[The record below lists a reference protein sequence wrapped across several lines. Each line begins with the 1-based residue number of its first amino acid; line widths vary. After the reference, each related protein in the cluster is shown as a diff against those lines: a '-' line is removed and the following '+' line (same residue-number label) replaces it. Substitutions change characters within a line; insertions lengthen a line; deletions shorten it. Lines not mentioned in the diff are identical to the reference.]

1 MNSPK
6 LAILPSLRLDNDS
19 CSATADLEG
28 FVDDEVVM
36 ALLTGPLPQ
45 RSAPRPEDLILSA
58 DDMDF
63 AGWCLSPKLP
73 ARSTLPAE
81 APLPVDRRAAEPVLD
96 EPGLGIP
103 HSGNHRW
110 WIAGL
115 AGALSTLLIS
125 LLLISLSNRDQFDH
139 EGFSI
144 IRPPAKVAPSPAKGE
159 KPAVDPQLTRVAPAR

>member
-1 MNSPK
+1 ME
-6 LAILPSLRLDNDS
+6 
-19 CSATADLEG
+19 TEG

-45 RSAPRPEDLILSA
+45 RSNPPPEDLVLSA

-73 ARSTLPAE
+73 ARSTVSVSAALPA
-81 APLPVDRRAAEPVLD
+81 PTDRRAAAPTPTFD

-103 HSGNHRW
+103 HSGSHRW

-115 AGALSTLLIS
+115 AGALSTMLIS
-125 LLLISLSNRDQFDH
+125 LLLLSLSSRGQFDN

-144 IRPPAKVAPSPAKGE
+144 IRPPVKTAPNPADGDAKNSI
-159 KPAVDPQLTRVAPAR
+159 DPELTRVAPAR